1 MIDVTT
7 KELFRAFFKKNKEDV
22 IKSYKERYKDEILS
36 EEQIENRFLE
46 DSQKETRERGGQIRV
61 AKREKLKKKRR
72 KRKK

>member
-36 EEQIENRFLE
+36 EEQIEKMLADNFL
-46 DSQKETRERGGQIRV
+46 SAAGIK
-61 AKREKLKKKRR
+61 
-72 KRKK
+72 